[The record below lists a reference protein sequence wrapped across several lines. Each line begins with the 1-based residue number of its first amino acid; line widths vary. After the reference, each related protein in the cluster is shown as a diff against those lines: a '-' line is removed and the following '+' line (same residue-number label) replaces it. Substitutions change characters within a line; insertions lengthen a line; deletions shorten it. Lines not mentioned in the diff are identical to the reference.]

1 MAAVGPA
8 RIEAAA
14 TAAGGA
20 GSAVAAS
27 AGSPAARGNGI
38 LDLYRA
44 AWAEAATAIARRR
57 GALIVEVGLIALW
70 FVLRTR
76 YGVEARP
83 YIAWTLL
90 TCGVAVLSPTSGLV
104 VLAATG
110 PFYEPVTIGR
120 DLGMRHILVAVLGLS
135 VGARLVLGG
144 WRRMPW
150 SPPVVLAVAIGGL
163 TLLGLANTFARFDQD
178 FAFHAARTWLSS
190 IGGAMIVLLV
200 AVWVSRDG
208 LRRPLAAA
216 LAAAVVAVGLSLVD
230 HFAKGV
236 VADGPLSWIGF
247 WKDFNGRLGGAIPS
261 PNGMASVT
269 IIPAA
274 VLIMW
279 AFLDRGNQRLR
290 LAALVLSAPLVL
302 ALYVTYSRAALLALF
317 VVIVVLGWRIR
328 RALGVGILVAGVVAT
343 AILLPSYLQLRS
355 ESALEGGVRPGSILV
370 ASDVVRFQA
379 WGAASR
385 MWQDEP
391 LVGQG
396 FLAYRDLGPD
406 FGDPVLGSP
415 HNEWLRLFAEEG
427 TVGGLVGLA
436 FVATTLGFLARRRD
450 PIATGI
456 ATGAAGYVVMA
467 SFNNP
472 LLFIQISSVV
482 FTAIGYGLARSIRPS
497 DPAAAPAI
505 DPAAPAIDP
514 AAPAIDPAAPA
525 IDPAVD
531 APIDAGA
538 APSG

>member
-1 MAAVGPA
+1 MAVDPTAPRGLAGP
-8 RIEAAA
+8 
-14 TAAGGA
+14 
-20 GSAVAAS
+20 V
-27 AGSPAARGNGI
+27 PAAPPATTGARGGI
-38 LDLYRA
+38 LDLYRT
-44 AWAEAATAIARRR
+44 AWAEAAAAIARRR
-57 GALIVEVGLIALW
+57 GALIVEIALIGLW

-90 TCGVAVLSPTSGLV
+90 ACGVGVLSPTSGLV
-104 VLAATG
+104 ILAATG

-150 SPPVVLAVAIGGL
+150 SPPVVLALAIGGL

-178 FAFHAARTWLSS
+178 FALHAARTWLSS
-190 IGGAMIVLLV
+190 IGGAMIVLVV

-208 LRRPLAAA
+208 LRRPLIAA
-216 LAAAVVAVGLSLVD
+216 LAAAIVAVGLSLVD
-230 HFAKGV
+230 HFAKGA

-269 IIPAA
+269 IIPTA
-274 VLIMW
+274 VLVMW
-279 AFLDRGNQRLR
+279 AFLDRGNPRLR
-290 LAALVLSAPLVL
+290 LAALALSAPLVL

-317 VVIVVLGWRIR
+317 VVVVVLGWRIR
-328 RALGVGILVAGVVAT
+328 RVLGVGILVAGVVGA

-355 ESALEGGVRPGSILV
+355 ESALEGRVRPGSILV

-385 MWQDEP
+385 MWEDEP

-415 HNEWLRLFAEEG
+415 HNEWIRLFAEEG
-427 TVGGLVGLA
+427 TVGGLAGLA
-436 FVATTLGFLARRRD
+436 FVVTTLGFLARRRD

-482 FTAIGYGLARSIRPS
+482 FTAIGYGLARSVRRAGPTAVAAAT
-497 DPAAAPAI
+497 DAAAAPT
-505 DPAAPAIDP
+505 
-514 AAPAIDPAAPA
+514 
-525 IDPAVD
+525 
-531 APIDAGA
+531 G
-538 APSG
+538 